1 MARKNN
7 ASHSNGNGHTISADI
22 ANIEREIGQLMH
34 DIEARVGQLHVL
46 ARRSAKD
53 VADDASEFVS
63 DAVSGAAERMRHG
76 ANTVSDEA
84 ARLGGDAIKRIED
97 EIGQRP
103 MLTLAIAASIGF
115 LAGMAGRR
123 H

>member
-1 MARKNN
+1 MARKN
-7 ASHSNGNGHTISADI
+7 STSQSNGNGHTVSEDI
-22 ANIEREIGQLMH
+22 ADIEREIGQLMH
-34 DIEARVGQLHVL
+34 DIEARIGRLNAL
-46 ARRSAKD
+46 AKRSAKEA
-53 VADDASEFVS
+53 ADDASEFVS
-63 DAVSGAAERMRHG
+63 DAVSDAAKRMRHG

-84 ARLGGDAIKRIED
+84 ARLSGDAIKRIED

-103 MLTLAIAASIGF
+103 LLTLAIAASIGF